1 VRKPKAMVA
10 MPEIAAVAVVRS
22 RLMPMGVRISLFFR
36 SGSILT
42 DQARIVGGI
51 SCASWIN
58 SIGTDTC
65 ASGIGKDGCLASQ
78 I

>member
-1 VRKPKAMVA
+1 M
-10 MPEIAAVAVVRS
+10 
-22 RLMPMGVRISLFFR
+22 
-36 SGSILT
+36 LT

-58 SIGTDTC
+58 SIGTDTG
-65 ASGIGKDGCLASQ
+65 ASSIGQDGCLTSQ

>member
-1 VRKPKAMVA
+1 MVA

-22 RLMPMGVRISLFFR
+22 RLMPMGVRISP
-36 SGSILT
+36 SPDIGSMLT

-65 ASGIGKDGCLASQ
+65 ASSIGKNGCLTSQ